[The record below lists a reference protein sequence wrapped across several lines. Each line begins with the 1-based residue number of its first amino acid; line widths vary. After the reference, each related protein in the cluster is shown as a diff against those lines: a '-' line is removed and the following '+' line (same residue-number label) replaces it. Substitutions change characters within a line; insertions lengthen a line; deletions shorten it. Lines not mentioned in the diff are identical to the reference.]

1 MVFPQRSEGQ
11 RGSHSRVIACS
22 PCNSYNAR
30 RYVGYNAH
38 ILPFLPY
45 PSVILCPISTIMST
59 SHPCKPLLPGLSHIM
74 QENTGYYPLV
84 LPLFGTARVIYKLFI
99 RQSGIFRISL
109 VSLLIHASKEN

>member
-45 PSVILCPISTIMST
+45 LSVILCPISTIMST
-59 SHPCKPLLPGLSHIM
+59 SHMGWANLMILSHNYFMIC
-74 QENTGYYPLV
+74 GIYYLE
-84 LPLFGTARVIYKLFI
+84 LMRFWDR
-99 RQSGIFRISL
+99 
-109 VSLLIHASKEN
+109 